1 MLQSRKISVQDVTF
15 GFFFSYNG
23 IMKLNKKRY

>member
-1 MLQSRKISVQDVTF
+1 MLQDRKISVKNVTF

-23 IMKLNKKRY
+23 IMKLNKRRY